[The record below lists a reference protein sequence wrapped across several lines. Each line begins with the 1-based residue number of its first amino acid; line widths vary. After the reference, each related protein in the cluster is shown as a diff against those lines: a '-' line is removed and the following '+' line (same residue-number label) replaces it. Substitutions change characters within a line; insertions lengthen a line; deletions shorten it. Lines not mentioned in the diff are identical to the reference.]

1 MARDPEGSRLDGA
14 VATGSRTELTL
25 ESSVTYLLSLG
36 LLDLASLVRHG
47 LQIEEVPGRNR
58 NFRVLGGPGQAFF
71 LKQAPRGEIGTNGPL
86 AVEASLYEWVAADAT
101 ATALRSVFPR
111 RRHYDPE
118 RSILVLDL
126 VTEAAHPHVL
136 EDEATPTTSRPCAAS
151 WRPRWRNA
159 TPCSCRATLDLGRDC
174 PRRRPG
180 CSTLPAPRPP
190 A

>member
-1 MARDPEGSRLDGA
+1 LARDPEGSRLDGA

-25 ESSVTYLLSLG
+25 ESSVTYLLSVG
-36 LLDLASLVRHG
+36 LLDVASLVRHG

-126 VTEAAHPHVL
+126 VTGAAHPHVL
-136 EDEATPTTSRPCAAS
+136 QDEASSDHLTALRRLVATALAECHAQLV
-151 WRPRWRNA
+151 PR
-159 TPCSCRATLDLGRDC
+159 DLGL
-174 PRRRPG
+174 G
-180 CSTLPAPRPP
+180 LGLH
-190 A
+190 